1 VEILKKLVKLGSV
14 RTLVVIGVGGFVAF
28 AAIGVAL
35 ATDSNTTN
43 PSPGPTASSSNF
55 GIGGK
60 TWASIG
66 AEEFATLPKGTLIV
80 DCFPNQKQ
88 LPAGSR
94 FESNPGLT
102 QMRPGLHFLSDGR
115 CALDPNAT
123 PIPIRQDNVDPKF
136 P

>member
-1 VEILKKLVKLGSV
+1 MKTIPVVRSV

-43 PSPGPTASSSNF
+43 PSPRPTASSSNF